1 MCITQSPIQLKCK
14 NNFQYLDTKVSNS
27 KVTEIWKNILINF
40 SWYSYKSTILKH
52 AYMYNE
58 GGGGGQKWSDFF
70 MKKLHLRK

>member
-14 NNFQYLDTKVSNS
+14 KKIQYLDTKVSNS

-52 AYMYNE
+52 AYMYKVK
-58 GGGGGQKWSDFF
+58 GGGSEMVRFIYVKIA
-70 MKKLHLRK
+70 L